1 METLVKNVIK
11 TADANK
17 LLLAALKELTMIY
30 ICITFCSRNMYLSK
44 VMTRGVILNSSSKKE
59 P

>member
-1 METLVKNVIK
+1 METLVKDVIK

-30 ICITFCSRNMYLSK
+30 ICITFCSRNM
-44 VMTRGVILNSSSKKE
+44 
-59 P
+59 